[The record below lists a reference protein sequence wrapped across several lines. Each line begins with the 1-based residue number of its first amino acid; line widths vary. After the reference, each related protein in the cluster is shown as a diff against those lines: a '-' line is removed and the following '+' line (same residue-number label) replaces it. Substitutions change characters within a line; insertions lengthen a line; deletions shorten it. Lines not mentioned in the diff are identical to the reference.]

1 MATGTST
8 DNPTGRGG
16 YLTSV
21 AVAVAVIGVGCGL
34 YLAFFRAGGAGAN
47 NSTTSSNGLA
57 TSAVVRTTVAT
68 HDLVSGTLGYSN
80 STASLTAAAGGVIE
94 TVAQAGTTIRRGG
107 VLYRLGGQ
115 PAVLLYGPKAAW
127 RTLVAGI
134 SGADVRTLNAN
145 LQALGYLPGAA
156 AGSDFGPQTE
166 SAVRRLQQASG
177 AEVTGI
183 VALGD
188 VVFAPGAVHVAAVSV
203 TVGQI
208 VEAGAQL
215 IQITSAQQVVS
226 IALDAANQTEVHVGN
241 PVQIELPD
249 GSSTGGV
256 VSDVARVATSPPAD
270 SPNPSPTIAVT
281 VRLRGG
287 HTAGLDQ
294 APVQVSITTASEH
307 DALAVP
313 VGALLAQPGGSYAV
327 QVVRGGTAVTT
338 PVTPGR
344 FSDTSNLVAIG
355 AGSALHVGDQ
365 VVVPG

>member
-1 MATGTST
+1 
-8 DNPTGRGG
+8 
-16 YLTSV
+16 
-21 AVAVAVIGVGCGL
+21 
-34 YLAFFRAGGAGAN
+34 
-47 NSTTSSNGLA
+47 
-57 TSAVVRTTVAT
+57 
-68 HDLVSGTLGYSN
+68 
-80 STASLTAAAGGVIE
+80 
-94 TVAQAGTTIRRGG
+94 
-107 VLYRLGGQ
+107 
-115 PAVLLYGPKAAW
+115 VLLYGPKAAW
-127 RTLVAGI
+127 RTLVAGM
-134 SGADVRTLNAN
+134 SGADVRALNAN

-156 AGSDFGPQTE
+156 AGNDFGPQTE
-166 SAVRRLQQASG
+166 TAVRRLQQASG
-177 AEVTGI
+177 AAVTGM

-188 VVFAPGAVHVAAVSV
+188 VVFAPGAVHVAAVPV

-215 IQITSAQQVVS
+215 IQIASAQQVVS
-226 IALDAANQTEVHVGN
+226 IALDAASQTEVHVGD

-256 VSDVARVATSPPAD
+256 VSDVARVATSPAAD

-287 HTAGLDQ
+287 DTTGLDQ
-294 APVQVSITTASEH
+294 APVQVSITTASESNV
-307 DALAVP
+307 LAVP
-313 VGALLAQPGGSYAV
+313 VGALLARPGGSYAV

>member
-1 MATGTST
+1 MTETSAGG
-8 DNPTGRGG
+8 PTGRGG
-16 YLTSV
+16 YLLSIT
-21 AVAVAVIGVGCGL
+21 VAVAVIGVGCAL
-34 YLAFFRAGGAGAN
+34 YLALFHSGGAGPD
-47 NSTTSSNGLA
+47 TSAAPSNGLA
-57 TSAVVRTTVAT
+57 TAAVVRTTVAT

-80 STASLTAAAGGVIE
+80 STASLTAAVGGVIE
-94 TVAQAGTTIRRGG
+94 TVPRAGATIRRGG

-115 PAVLLYGPKAAW
+115 PALLLYGPKAAW
-127 RTLVAGI
+127 RTLVAGM
-134 SGADVRTLNAN
+134 SGADVRALNAN
-145 LQALGYLPGAA
+145 LQALGYLPAAA
-156 AGSDFGPQTE
+156 AGSDYGPQTE
-166 SAVRRLQQASG
+166 TAVRRLQEARG

-188 VVFAPGAVHVAAVSV
+188 VVFAPGAVRVAAVPVSA
-203 TVGQI
+203 GQI

-215 IQITSAQQVVS
+215 IQIASAQQVVS
-226 IALDAANQTEVHVGN
+226 IALDATQQTEVHIGN

-249 GSSTGGV
+249 GSSTGGI
-256 VSDVARVATSPPAD
+256 VSDIARVATSPAAD
-270 SPNPSPTIAVT
+270 SPNPAPTIAVT

-287 HTAGLDQ
+287 QTTGLDQ
-294 APVQVSITTASEH
+294 APVQVSITTAS
-307 DALAVP
+307 DSNVLAVP

-327 QVVRGGTAVTT
+327 QVVRGATAITT